1 MSQPKSN
8 SFPDPLLSIQDTD
21 AALAEISH
29 TLEQMLALAELSASD
44 LNIDREAMQMT
55 LERLQNRVDRIADKI
70 GPRPSVM

>member
-1 MSQPKSN
+1 M
-8 SFPDPLLSIQDTD
+8 SIQDVDT
-21 AALAEISH
+21 ALAEISH

-55 LERLQNRVDRIADKI
+55 LERLQNRIDRIADKI